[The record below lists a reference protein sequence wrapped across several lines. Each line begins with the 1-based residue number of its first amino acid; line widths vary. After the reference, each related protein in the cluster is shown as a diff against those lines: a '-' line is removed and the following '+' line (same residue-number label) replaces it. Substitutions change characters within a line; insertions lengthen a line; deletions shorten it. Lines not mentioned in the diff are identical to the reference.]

1 MGFRFLHLYPSG
13 GQLYLA
19 AMTLDLDLFRF
30 RQLLE
35 RSCEQVLSLYA
46 GLEQKRVTHSSSPR
60 LVADQFSGPLPT
72 EGRAPEEVLARD
84 IPFIFEHSTLNIS
97 PRFFAYVMSG
107 GSQVG
112 ILAELLCAAL
122 NVNHAKWHLAS
133 AAAEIERTTL
143 RWLSEF
149 IGYREDAG
157 GALVSGGSEANLY
170 CLRVARDAQ
179 APETREEG
187 CQQAGRPLTLY
198 ASAETHSCVMK
209 SVQMLGLGSRSLRKI
224 PVDAHYRVDVAA
236 LEALILQD
244 QREGL
249 RPFCVV
255 GNAGTVNTGSVD
267 DLDALADVASR
278 HGLWFH
284 VDGAYGAAAA
294 SVDLT
299 RELFRGMRR
308 ADSIALDPHKWLQVP
323 FEAGCAL
330 VRDWTSLRNTFG
342 YAAPYLRAKSDSEER
357 WDWMGHT
364 FQLSRS
370 FRALK
375 VWMQFQVY
383 GSHKLAAVI
392 EDNVRLMRQLA
403 ADIEQSPDFEL
414 MAPAPLSIVCFRYAP
429 EKLRALGEDA
439 VDGLNDRLLEE
450 CERRGTYFL
459 TGTKLKGHTALR
471 ACLVNHR
478 ATASETQGLLAH
490 LRALGEELSG

>member
-1 MGFRFLHLYPSG
+1 
-13 GQLYLA
+13 
-19 AMTLDLDLFRF
+19 MTLDLDLPRF

-35 RSCEQVLSLYA
+35 RACEHVLSLYE
-46 GLEQKRVTHSSSPR
+46 GLEEKRVTHASPPR
-60 LVADQFSGPLPT
+60 LVEDRFTGPLPT
-72 EGRAPEEVLARD
+72 DGRAPEDVLARD
-84 IPFIFEHSTLNIS
+84 LPFILEHSTLNIS

-133 AAAEIERTTL
+133 AAAEIERTSI

-149 IGYREDAG
+149 IGYRADAG

-179 APETREEG
+179 APGTREEG
-187 CQQAGRPLTLY
+187 CRSERPLTLY

-209 SVQMLGLGSRSLRKI
+209 SVEMLGIGSRHLRKI
-224 PVDAHYRVDVAA
+224 PVDARFRVDVAK
-236 LEALILQD
+236 LEAQLVQD
-244 QREGL
+244 VEAGL

-267 DLDALADVASR
+267 DLDALADVAAR

-299 RELFRGMRR
+299 RDLFQGLRR

-330 VRDWTSLRNTFG
+330 VRDWSSLRNAFG
-342 YAAPYLRAKSDSEER
+342 YATPYLQAKSDSAER

-383 GSHKLAAVI
+383 GSRKLAAVI
-392 EDNVRLMRQLA
+392 EENVRLMHALA
-403 ADIEQSPDFEL
+403 RDIDQSPDFER

-429 EKLRALGEDA
+429 AWLRARGEDA
-439 VDGLNDRLLEE
+439 VDALNDRLLEE
-450 CERRGTYFL
+450 SERRGTYFL
-459 TGTKLKGHTALR
+459 TGTKLKGRTTLR

-478 ATASETQGLLAH
+478 ATEAHTQGLLAH

>member
-1 MGFRFLHLYPSG
+1 
-13 GQLYLA
+13 
-19 AMTLDLDLFRF
+19 MTLDLDPPRF

-35 RSCEQVLSLYA
+35 RACEHVLSLYE
-46 GLEQKRVTHSSSPR
+46 GLDEKRVTHASPPR
-60 LVADQFSGPLPT
+60 LVADRFKGPLPT
-72 EGRAPEEVLARD
+72 DGRAPEDVLARD
-84 IPFIFEHSTLNIS
+84 LPFILEHSTLNIS

-112 ILAELLCAAL
+112 ILAELLSAAL

-133 AAAEIERTTL
+133 AAAEIERTSI

-149 IGYREDAG
+149 IGYRADAG

-179 APETREEG
+179 APGTREEG
-187 CQQAGRPLTLY
+187 CRSERPLTLY
-198 ASAETHSCVMK
+198 ASEETHSCVMK
-209 SVQMLGLGSRSLRKI
+209 SVEMLGIGSRHLRKI
-224 PVDAHYRVDVAA
+224 PVDARFRVDVAK
-236 LEALILQD
+236 LEARIVQD
-244 QREGL
+244 VEAGL

-267 DLDALADVASR
+267 DLDALADVAAR

-299 RELFRGMRR
+299 RDLFQGLRR

-330 VRDWTSLRNTFG
+330 VRDWSSLRSAFG
-342 YAAPYLRAKSDSEER
+342 YATPYLRAKSDSAER

-383 GSHKLAAVI
+383 GSRKLAAVI
-392 EDNVRLMRQLA
+392 EENVRLMHALA
-403 ADIEQSPDFEL
+403 RDIDQSPDFER

-429 EKLRALGEDA
+429 ARLRARGEDA
-439 VDGLNDRLLEE
+439 VDALNDRLLEE

-459 TGTKLKGHTALR
+459 TGTKLNGRTALR

-478 ATASETQGLLAH
+478 ATEAHTQGLLAH